1 MELNTAFL
9 NFWVSLQSDGVVQL
23 RVAVCGFSLY
33 GIVSLFGSTQGL
45 VKDFCP
51 NLQVLVFVGIGFIWA
66 MASITVGV
74 TMSARTRLDRLF
86 SQHGTRLAL
95 FGITILMLFHII

>member
-1 MELNTAFL
+1 M
-9 NFWVSLQSDGVVQL
+9 WVLTLRD
-23 RVAVCGFSLY
+23 RVALREHTRTS
-33 GIVSLFGSTQGL
+33 
-45 VKDFCP
+45 KDFCP

>member
-1 MELNTAFL
+1 MYESGMGDVLP
-9 NFWVSLQSDGVVQL
+9 DGVVQL

-51 NLQVLVFVGIGFIWA
+51 NLQVLVFVGIGFIC
-66 MASITVGV
+66 
-74 TMSARTRLDRLF
+74 RLGQD
-86 SQHGTRLAL
+86 
-95 FGITILMLFHII
+95 

>member
-1 MELNTAFL
+1 M
-9 NFWVSLQSDGVVQL
+9 
-23 RVAVCGFSLY
+23 
-33 GIVSLFGSTQGL
+33 VSLFGSTQGL